1 MQRLNKIILLFLL
14 IILFIN
20 QVYAYISISETIG
33 SKIIYMINYWVLLMP
48 IFFIYFIVRKY
59 KYAYISLFL
68 VSLYIVYKVVGLYT
82 FKILFTM
89 FSYEYFYYQLYIYY
103 LTSWLIPLFSLIG
116 VVIQIIEYKKLQDE
130 KG

>member
-82 FKILFTM
+82 FKFFSQCFLMNIFIINYIFT
-89 FSYEYFYYQLYIYY
+89 I
-103 LTSWLIPLFSLIG
+103 
-116 VVIQIIEYKKLQDE
+116 
-130 KG
+130 

>member
-103 LTSWLIPLFSLIG
+103 LTSWLIPLFALIG